1 MDLITDLPMID
12 GFDSILSM
20 VDHGLMKGVILIP
33 TSKTVTAEETAK
45 LLMEHLHKRFGL
57 PDKIILDRGPQFA
70 AKSFRE
76 LLKLLG
82 VESSLSTA
90 FHPQSDGTT
99 ERFNQEIEAYISIYC
114 LMQPTTWKTK
124 LSTLEFSHNNRR
136 HADRARSPFELM
148 YGYAPRGLLLMFE
161 NTRFPNVQERID
173 SLKHD

>member
-1 MDLITDLPMID
+1 MRVFVKNYVKGCAKCQQFKINRNPTKPGLQPIEGSKAKEPFKQVSMDLITDLPMID
-12 GFDSILSM
+12 GFDSILSV
-20 VDHGLMKGVILIP
+20 VDHGLTKGVILIP

-99 ERFNQEIEAYISIYC
+99 E
-114 LMQPTTWKTK
+114 
-124 LSTLEFSHNNRR
+124 
-136 HADRARSPFELM
+136 
-148 YGYAPRGLLLMFE
+148 
-161 NTRFPNVQERID
+161 
-173 SLKHD
+173 